1 MPAQQRSQRLG
12 SILPLLQAPLAEGD
26 DRPAQRFV
34 QIAVIGGV
42 GERLRRGQLEPR
54 VVDDV
59 VELGDEVDRV
69 EARRVADEKQRDR
82 EADRDPYEVLFQDFR
97 P

>member
-1 MPAQQRSQRLG
+1 VPYFPEA
-12 SILPLLQAPLAEGD
+12 LLVD
-26 DRPAQRFV
+26 V
-34 QIAVIGGV
+34 QDHDARVDA
-42 GERLRRGQLEPR
+42 LRHRQVEAR

-59 VELGDEVDRV
+59 VELRDEVDGV